1 MAVRFDNCKLFS
13 SSAPR
18 SSTSFHMVSCYF
30 CQSPVLVALFIDL
43 KVFLVY
49 FITRNSETVLEVFL
63 LSVERLISSTAPD
76 DLNTSFVVFWVL
88 RKGRTVLFF
97 CISLLHKPIGIIC
110 TFYLLVVILLIK
122 VSLLIYFEN

>member
-1 MAVRFDNCKLFS
+1 
-13 SSAPR
+13 
-18 SSTSFHMVSCYF
+18 MVSCYF

-63 LSVERLISSTAPD
+63 LSVERLISSTALD

-88 RKGRTVLFF
+88 RKERTVLFF
-97 CISLLHKPIGIIC
+97 LQKSAAQTYWDHM
-110 TFYLLVVILLIK
+110 YLLPSRGDPVNQSKPFDLL
-122 VSLLIYFEN
+122 